1 MPERLH
7 RPSSWRRCL
16 TGATALLLCLSACE
30 VGPDYKRPAAP
41 TPAAYKEESKD
52 WKIAEPQQAGSN
64 QAWWSIYNDPVLDD
78 LEKQI
83 AISNESVKSS
93 EAAYRQAVALVGE
106 ARAGFFPTL
115 SLDTS
120 LQRSHQQSK
129 STTQYSG
136 SVGASWEL
144 DIWGKIRREVES
156 AKAGAQVSAADLAAA
171 KLSLQA
177 ELATDYFQ
185 LRTEDELQRLLNA
198 TVDAFA
204 RSLQIAQNRYD
215 VGVAAKTDVA
225 SAQAQLESTRAQAI
239 NVGVLRSQLE
249 HAIAVLIGKPP
260 ADFTLAPAPG
270 VVAAVPLTPPGLP
283 SQLLERRPD
292 IAAAERQMAEA
303 NAQIGVAVSAYYPSI
318 TLEGS
323 VGFAATAASSFF
335 APESLVW
342 AVGPALAET
351 LFDGGLRGA
360 QVEAAK
366 ASFEQTVA
374 LYRQTVLTAFQ
385 QVEDQLAAL
394 RILAQQAAV
403 QDGAVKASQ
412 EAERLTLNQYEAG
425 MLDYT
430 SVITAQANA
439 LSSQQT
445 ALGILQNRVAA
456 SVALV
461 AALGGGWDAS
471 QLPQNPEP
479 PLTLP

>member
-1 MPERLH
+1 MSHGLH
-7 RPSSWRRCL
+7 RAVFWRRRL
-16 TGATALLLCLSACE
+16 AGTSALLLCLAACE
-30 VGPDYKRPAAP
+30 VGPDYRKPDVA
-41 TPAAYKEESKD
+41 TPVAYKETTD

-64 QAWWSIYNDPVLDD
+64 QAWWSVYNDPVLND
-78 LEKQI
+78 LEKQV

-106 ARAGFFPTL
+106 ARANFFPTL
-115 SLDTS
+115 TLNTS
-120 LQRSHQQSK
+120 LQQTHQQLK
-129 STTQYSG
+129 TTTQYAG
-136 SVGASWEL
+136 SVGASWEI

-156 AKAGAQVSAADLAAA
+156 AKAGAEVSAADLAAA

-185 LRTEDELQRLLNA
+185 LRTEDELARLLNA
-198 TVDAFA
+198 TVDAFT
-204 RSLQIAQNRYD
+204 RSLQIVQNRYD

-260 ADFTLAPAPG
+260 ADFAVAPAPS
-270 VVAAVPLTPPGLP
+270 VASVVPLTPPGLP
-283 SQLLERRPD
+283 SALLERRPD

-303 NAQIGVAVSAYYPSI
+303 NAQIGVAIAAYFPTIS
-318 TLEGS
+318 LSGS
-323 VGFAATAASSFF
+323 YGFASTVLSTLFT
-335 APESLVW
+335 PDSLVW
-342 AVGPALAET
+342 AVGPSLAET

-366 ASFEQTVA
+366 ASFDQTVA

-394 RILAQQAAV
+394 RILAEQAAV
-403 QDGAVKASQ
+403 QDGAVKAAE

-425 MLDYT
+425 TVDYT

-439 LSSQQT
+439 LASRQT
-445 ALGILQNRVAA
+445 ALNILQNRVTA
-456 SVALV
+456 SVALIS
-461 AALGGGWDAS
+461 ALGGGWDAS
-471 QLPQNPEP
+471 QLPSAP
-479 PLTLP
+479 

>member
-1 MPERLH
+1 MKAVSKHSSRAN
-7 RPSSWRRCL
+7 SWRRSL
-16 TGATALLLCLSACE
+16 LGASALLLTLSACA
-30 VGPDYKRPAAP
+30 VGPDYKRPDAP
-41 TPAAYKEESKD
+41 TPAAYKETKD

-64 QAWWSIYNDPVLDD
+64 QAWWSVYNDAVLDD
-78 LEKQI
+78 LEKQV
-83 AISNESVKSS
+83 AISNESLKAS

-115 SLDTS
+115 SLS
-120 LQRSHQQSK
+120 SSMQQSHQQSQT
-129 STTQYSG
+129 TTQYSG
-136 SVGASWEL
+136 SVGATWEI

-185 LRTEDELQRLLNA
+185 LRAEDEVQRLLNA
-198 TVDAFA
+198 TVDAFT
-204 RSLQIAQNRYD
+204 RSLQIVQNRYD
-215 VGVAAKTDVA
+215 VGVAARTDVV

-239 NVGVLRSQLE
+239 NVGVQRSQLE
-249 HAIAVLIGKPP
+249 HAIAVLIGKAP
-260 ADFTLAPAPG
+260 ADFTLAATPG
-270 VVAAVPLTPPGLP
+270 VISVVPLTPPGVP
-283 SQLLERRPD
+283 SLLLERRPD

-318 TLEGS
+318 TLDGS
-323 VGFAATAASSFF
+323 VGFAATAATSFF

-342 AVGPALAET
+342 AVGPSLAET
-351 LFDGGLRGA
+351 LFDGGLREA

-366 ASFEQTVA
+366 ASYQQTVA

-403 QDGAVKASQ
+403 QDGAVKAAL
-412 EAERLTLNQYEAG
+412 EAQRLTLNQYEAG
-425 MLDYT
+425 TVDYT

-439 LSSQQT
+439 LSSEQT
-445 ALGILQNRVAA
+445 AIGILENRATA
-456 SVALV
+456 SVALIS
-461 AALGGGWDAS
+461 ALGGGWDTS
-471 QLPQNPEP
+471 QLPNP
-479 PLTLP
+479 

>member
-1 MPERLH
+1 M
-7 RPSSWRRCL
+7 
-16 TGATALLLCLSACE
+16 GASALLLTLSACTA
-30 VGPDYKRPAAP
+30 GPDYKRPDAP
-41 TPAAYKEESKD
+41 TPAAYKETKD

-64 QAWWSIYNDPVLDD
+64 QAWWSVYNDAVLDD
-78 LEKQI
+78 LEKQV
-83 AISNESVKSS
+83 AISNESVKAS

-115 SLDTS
+115 SLGSS
-120 LQRSHQQSK
+120 LQQSHQQSQT
-129 STTQYSG
+129 TTQYSG
-136 SVGASWEL
+136 SIGATWEI
-144 DIWGKIRREVES
+144 DVWGKIRREVES
-156 AKAGAQVSAADLAAA
+156 AKAGVQVSAADLAAA

-185 LRTEDELQRLLNA
+185 LRAEDEIQRLLNA
-198 TVDAFA
+198 TVDAFS

-215 VGVAAKTDVA
+215 AGVAAKTDVV

-239 NVGVLRSQLE
+239 NVGVQRSQLE

-260 ADFTLAPAPG
+260 ADFTLSPTPG
-270 VVAAVPLTPPGLP
+270 VISVIPLTPPGVP
-283 SQLLERRPD
+283 SVLLERRPD

-318 TLEGS
+318 TLDGS
-323 VGFAATAASSFF
+323 VGFAAAALSSFF

-342 AVGPALAET
+342 AVGPSLAET
-351 LFDGGLRGA
+351 LFDGGLREA

-366 ASFEQTVA
+366 ASYEQTVA

-403 QDGAVKASQ
+403 QEGAVKAAQ
-412 EAERLTLNQYEAG
+412 EAQRLTLNQYEAG
-425 MLDYT
+425 TVDYT

-439 LSSQQT
+439 LSSEQT
-445 ALGILQNRVAA
+445 AIGILENRATA
-456 SVALV
+456 SVSLIS
-461 AALGGGWDAS
+461 ALGGGGDIS
-471 QLPQNPEP
+471 QLPNP
-479 PLTLP
+479 

>member
-1 MPERLH
+1 MSKHVHKSL
-7 RPSSWRRCL
+7 SWRRRL
-16 TGATALLLCLSACE
+16 TGASALLLCLGACE
-30 VGPDYKRPAAP
+30 VGPDYKKPDVV
-41 TPAAYKEESKD
+41 TPVAYKETKD

-64 QAWWSIYNDPVLDD
+64 QAWWSVYNDPVLDD
-78 LEKQI
+78 LEKQV

-106 ARAGFFPTL
+106 ARANFFPTL

-120 LQRSHQQSK
+120 LQHTHQQLK
-129 STTQYSG
+129 TTTQYSG
-136 SVGASWEL
+136 SVGASWEI

-156 AKAGAQVSAADLAAA
+156 AKAGAEVSAADLAAA

-185 LRTEDELQRLLNA
+185 LRSEDELARLLNA
-198 TVDAFA
+198 TVDAFS

-260 ADFTLAPAPG
+260 ADFAIAPAPG
-270 VVAAVPLTPPGLP
+270 VVSVVPLTPPGLP
-283 SQLLERRPD
+283 SALLERRPD

-303 NAQIGVAVSAYYPSI
+303 NAQIGVAIAAYFPTISLSGSYGFTSTVLS
-318 TLEGS
+318 TL
-323 VGFAATAASSFF
+323 F

-342 AVGPALAET
+342 AVGPSLAET

-366 ASFEQTVA
+366 ASFDQTVA

-394 RILAQQAAV
+394 RILAEQATV
-403 QDGAVKASQ
+403 QDGAVKAAE

-425 MLDYT
+425 TVDYT

-439 LSSQQT
+439 LSSRQT
-445 ALGILQNRVAA
+445 ALNILQNRVTA
-456 SVALV
+456 SVALIS
-461 AALGGGWDAS
+461 ALGGGWDTS
-471 QLPQNPEP
+471 QLPPNP
-479 PLTLP
+479 

>member
-1 MPERLH
+1 M
-7 RPSSWRRCL
+7 
-16 TGATALLLCLSACE
+16 
-30 VGPDYKRPAAP
+30 
-41 TPAAYKEESKD
+41 
-52 WKIAEPQQAGSN
+52 
-64 QAWWSIYNDPVLDD
+64 
-78 LEKQI
+78 
-83 AISNESVKSS
+83 
-93 EAAYRQAVALVGE
+93 GE

-120 LQRSHQQSK
+120 LQQSHQQSK
-129 STTQYSG
+129 RTTQYSG
-136 SVGASWEL
+136 SVGATWEI

-260 ADFTLAPAPG
+260 ADFAIVPAPG
-270 VVAAVPLTPPGLP
+270 VVSAVPLTPPGLP

-318 TLEGS
+318 TLGGS
-323 VGFAATAASSFF
+323 VGFAATALSSLF

-342 AVGPALAET
+342 AVGPSLAET

-366 ASFEQTVA
+366 ASFDQTVA

-394 RILAQQAAV
+394 RILAQQAEV
-403 QDGAVKASQ
+403 QDGAVKAAE

-425 MLDYT
+425 TVDYT

-456 SVALV
+456 SVALI
-461 AALGGGWDAS
+461 AALGGGWDTS
-471 QLPQNPEP
+471 QLPQILNRP
-479 PLTLP
+479 

>member
-1 MPERLH
+1 M
-7 RPSSWRRCL
+7 
-16 TGATALLLCLSACE
+16 GASALLLCLSACE
-30 VGPDYKRPAAP
+30 VGPDYKRPDIA
-41 TPAAYKEESKD
+41 TPVAYRETKD

-64 QAWWSIYNDPVLDD
+64 QAWWLVYNDAVLDD
-78 LEKQI
+78 LEKQV
-83 AISNESVKSS
+83 AISNQSLKAS

-115 SLDTS
+115 SLNTS
-120 LQRSHQQSK
+120 VQQGQQQSK
-129 STTQYSG
+129 TTTQYSG
-136 SVGASWEL
+136 SVGATWEI

-171 KLSLQA
+171 RLSLQA

-185 LRTEDELQRLLNA
+185 LRAEDEIERLLNA
-198 TVDAFA
+198 TVDAFS

-215 VGVAAKTDVA
+215 VGVVAKTDVV

-249 HAIAVLIGKPP
+249 HAIAVLIGTPP
-260 ADFTLAPAPG
+260 ADFTLAPAQG
-270 VVAAVPLTPPGLP
+270 VVAVIPLTPPGLP
-283 SQLLERRPD
+283 SALLERRPD

-303 NAQIGVAVSAYYPSI
+303 NAQIGVAVSAYYPTIS
-318 TLEGS
+318 LSGS
-323 VGFAATAASSFF
+323 VGYASTALSSLL

-351 LFDGGLRGA
+351 IIDGGLREA

-366 ASFEQTVA
+366 ASYQQTVA

-403 QDGAVKASQ
+403 QEGAVKAAE
-412 EAERLTLNQYEAG
+412 EAQRLTLNQYEAG
-425 MLDYT
+425 TVDYT

-439 LSSQQT
+439 LSNEQT
-445 ALGILQNRVAA
+445 AIGILQNRATA
-456 SVALV
+456 SVSLIS
-461 AALGGGWDAS
+461 ALGGGWDTS
-471 QLPQNPEP
+471 QLPNP
-479 PLTLP
+479 

>member
-1 MPERLH
+1 MPRH
-7 RPSSWRRCL
+7 VHKSHSWRRRL
-16 TGATALLLCLSACE
+16 TGASALLLCLAACE
-30 VGPDYKRPAAP
+30 VGPDYKKPDVV
-41 TPAAYKEESKD
+41 TPVAYKETKD

-64 QAWWSIYNDPVLDD
+64 QAWWSVYNDPVLDD
-78 LEKQI
+78 LEKQV

-106 ARAGFFPTL
+106 ARANFFPTL

-120 LQRSHQQSK
+120 LQRSHQQLK
-129 STTQYSG
+129 TTTQYSG
-136 SVGASWEL
+136 SVGASWEI

-156 AKAGAQVSAADLAAA
+156 AKAGAEVSAADLAAA

-185 LRTEDELQRLLNA
+185 LRTEDELARLLNA
-198 TVDAFA
+198 TADAFA
-204 RSLQIAQNRYD
+204 RSLQIVQNRYD

-260 ADFTLAPAPG
+260 ADFTIAPAPG
-270 VVAAVPLTPPGLP
+270 VTSVVPLTPPGLP
-283 SQLLERRPD
+283 SALLERRPD

-303 NAQIGVAVSAYYPSI
+303 NAQIGVAIAAYYPTIS
-318 TLEGS
+318 LSGS
-323 VGFAATAASSFF
+323 VGFASTALSTLFD
-335 APESLVW
+335 PESLVW
-342 AVGPALAET
+342 AVGPSLAET

-394 RILAQQAAV
+394 RILAQQADV
-403 QDGAVKASQ
+403 QDGAVKAAE

-425 MLDYT
+425 TVDYT

-439 LSSQQT
+439 LSSRQT
-445 ALGILQNRVAA
+445 ALNILQNRVTA
-456 SVALV
+456 SVALIS
-461 AALGGGWDAS
+461 ALGGGWDTS
-471 QLPQNPEP
+471 QLPPSP
-479 PLTLP
+479 